1 MAILKLYELRRDEKM
16 RQARAWYFSEFAP
29 KSALDVIKL
38 YRDGERASAHF
49 RTVVSYW
56 DMASS
61 FVLNGAIDEKMFF
74 DSGTEHIFVYTKI
87 ASFLA
92 EIREMF
98 NEPEFFIHLETLAL
112 RVPNIEAKME
122 NRKRLYAL
130 WTKEEKGISAGE
142 SSGFTGATPISQ
154 TTWPASM
161 PSDGFVSLSHLT

>member
-1 MAILKLYELRRDEKM
+1 MEKYESAMAILKLYELRRDEKM

-29 KSALDVIKL
+29 KSALDIIKL

-87 ASFLA
+87 APFLA
-92 EIREMF
+92 EIREIF
-98 NEPEFFIHLETLAL
+98 NEPDFFIHLETLAL
-112 RVPNIEAKME
+112 KVPNIEAKME

-130 WTKEEKGISAGE
+130 WAKEEKEISAGE
-142 SSGFTGATPISQ
+142 IS
-154 TTWPASM
+154 
-161 PSDGFVSLSHLT
+161 

>member
-1 MAILKLYELRRDEKM
+1 MDKQASMTAILKLYELRRDEKM

-29 KSALDVIKL
+29 KSAMDIIKL
-38 YRDGERASAHF
+38 YRDGEQASAYF

-87 ASFLA
+87 APFLA

-112 RVPNIEAKME
+112 KVPNIETKIE

-130 WTKEEKGISAGE
+130 WTKENNK
-142 SSGFTGATPISQ
+142 
-154 TTWPASM
+154 
-161 PSDGFVSLSHLT
+161 VSTDETA

>member
-1 MAILKLYELRRDEKM
+1 MEKHESMMAILKLYELRRDEKM
-16 RQARAWYFSEFAP
+16 RAARAWYFSEFAP
-29 KSALDVIKL
+29 KSALDIIKL

-87 ASFLA
+87 APFLA
-92 EIREMF
+92 EIRELL

-122 NRKRLYAL
+122 NRQRLYAL
-130 WTKEEKGISAGE
+130 WTKQDEEISE
-142 SSGFTGATPISQ
+142 LKN
-154 TTWPASM
+154 
-161 PSDGFVSLSHLT
+161 D